1 MKIRQIEKIEEG
13 LYRVWSPFC
22 ECGKTLDVGITG
34 EQLFAY
40 NQGEFVHKVLPNR
53 TPEEREQFISGTCPD
68 CWKKLFAEG
77 VEA

>member
-22 ECGKTLDVGITG
+22 ECGKTLDIGISG

-40 NQGEFVHKVLPNR
+40 HQGEFVHNVLPNR
-53 TPEEREQFISGTCPD
+53 TPEEREQFVSGTCPA
-68 CWKKLFAEG
+68 CWEEMFAG
-77 VEA
+77 LQS

>member
-22 ECGKTLDVGITG
+22 ECGKTLDIGISS

-40 NQGEFVHKVLPNR
+40 RQGEFAHNVLSTR

-68 CWKKLFAEG
+68 CWKELFAELQS
-77 VEA
+77 